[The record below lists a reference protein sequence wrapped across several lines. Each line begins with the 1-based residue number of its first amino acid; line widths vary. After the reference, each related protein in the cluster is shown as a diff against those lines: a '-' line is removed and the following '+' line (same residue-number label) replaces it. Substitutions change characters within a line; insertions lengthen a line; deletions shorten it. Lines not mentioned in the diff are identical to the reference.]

1 MIQQI
6 LAALIV
12 FSFLGRLIWQKKQ
25 KKISGGE
32 FAFWLIFWFFV
43 LLAILF
49 LKFIDSFVANLGF
62 SASGIDV
69 LIYLAVAVLF
79 YFVFRLRIKLEKI
92 ERDIT
97 KMVREISS
105 IEKK

>member
-6 LAALIV
+6 LAALII
-12 FSFLGRLIWQKKQ
+12 FFFMGRLIRQKKQ

-32 FAFWLIFWFFV
+32 FSFWFIFWSSV
-43 LLAILF
+43 LLATIF
-49 LKFIDSFVANLGF
+49 LKSIDSLVANLGF

-79 YFVFRLRIKLEKI
+79 YFVFRLRIKQEKI

-97 KMVREISS
+97 KIVREISLS
-105 IEKK
+105 DKK